1 MNIRGGQ
8 LTKTKCLGKAAI
20 DYNEYFLVEAPG
32 VYG

>member
-8 LTKTKCLGKAAI
+8 LTKTKCPGKTAI
-20 DYNEYFLVEAPG
+20 YYEGFFLVGAPE

>member
-20 DYNEYFLVEAPG
+20 DYKGFFLVEAPE